1 MCTLIY
7 LQILS
12 KILHQQYGF
21 VSFRER
27 SCSND
32 GIFDGDGVAA
42 CIICVEGNTFSF
54 LVDHMNCPDCVS
66 SEVGVVRNV
75 KSAIRHEIS
84 SLVQVYIQ
92 PAAGC
97 LQEKVEGE
105 RILSFRQFNFSHA
118 LIVVAT
124 VTFLLDFC
132 SIVCIEFAVIIRLS

>member
-1 MCTLIY
+1 
-7 LQILS
+7 
-12 KILHQQYGF
+12 
-21 VSFRER
+21 
-27 SCSND
+27 
-32 GIFDGDGVAA
+32 
-42 CIICVEGNTFSF
+42 
-54 LVDHMNCPDCVS
+54 MNCPDCVS